1 MRLENQYKFNR
12 SSRLGN
18 NATSHMNDCYDA
30 GYIQA
35 ISDYGVWKDGTQ
47 VIGCMETPVRE
58 VVSFIEN
65 INNAEL

>member
-1 MRLENQYKFNR
+1 MSRDDVYKIDR
-12 SSRLGN
+12 ATCLGR
-18 NATSHMNDCYDA
+18 NATSHMQDCYDE

-35 ISDYGVWKDGTQ
+35 ISDYGIWKDGIQ

-65 INNAEL
+65 MNNAEL

>member
-1 MRLENQYKFNR
+1 MSLENEYKFSR

-18 NATSHMNDCYDA
+18 NAPDFQKDCYDE

-35 ISDYGVWKDGTQ
+35 ISDYGIWKDGTQ